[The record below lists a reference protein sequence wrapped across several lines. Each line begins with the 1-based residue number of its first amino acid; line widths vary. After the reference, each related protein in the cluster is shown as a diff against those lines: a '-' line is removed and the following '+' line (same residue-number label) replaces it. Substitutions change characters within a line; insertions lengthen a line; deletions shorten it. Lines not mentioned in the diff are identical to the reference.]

1 MDRRLWKPLTVLV
14 CVAGAVFAL
23 AEGHLL
29 SPATPSGGA
38 ATITPG
44 DAAHGA
50 AVFATT
56 CAGCHGQG
64 GAGGGIG
71 PRLAGTGI
79 SAALIQ
85 DRIEHGAGAMPAGLV
100 KGTNEADVLA
110 YVLGI
115 SASK

>member
-1 MDRRLWKPLTVLV
+1 MQCSPSPRAICSRRRRRAAAHATV
-14 CVAGAVFAL
+14 
-23 AEGHLL
+23 
-29 SPATPSGGA
+29 
-38 ATITPG
+38 TPG
-44 DAAHGA
+44 DAARGA
-50 AVFATT
+50 TVFVTT

-71 PRLAGTGI
+71 PRLAGSGI

-100 KGTNEADVLA
+100 KGANEADVLA

>member
-29 SPATPSGGA
+29 SPATPNGGA
-38 ATITPG
+38 ATLTP
-44 DAAHGA
+44 GA

-71 PRLAGTGI
+71 TRLAGSGI

-115 SASK
+115 SAAQ

>member
-29 SPATPSGGA
+29 SPATPNGGA
-38 ATITPG
+38 ATLTPG